1 MSDNWTP
8 EEVEAAVADYFD
20 MLAQELRGE
29 SFNKAEHNRR
39 LQQLLQ
45 GRRPKGSIERKHQNI
60 SAILIELGFPY
71 INGYKPLG
79 NYQQLLRAV
88 VEDRLA
94 AAEALRE
101 KVAFIV
107 SAPETDLPSREGIL
121 PSLVEPPF
129 REKNE
134 ARVREK
140 GRTERVYGF
149 RNYLEIEARNHTLG
163 LAGETMV
170 LHFEHE
176 RLWKAGKR
184 KLAERLEHVSKT
196 KGDYLGYDIHS
207 FEDDGRDRL
216 IEVKTTRF
224 GPLTPFFVSRNE
236 LEVSITRQQEYHL
249 YRLFNFKEHPKLFKL
264 EGAISSTCELEP
276 VNYSVLPK

>member
-1 MSDNWTP
+1 MSDNWTT

-20 MLAQELRGE
+20 MLAKELRGE
-29 SFNKAEHNRR
+29 PFNKAEHNRR
-39 LQQLLQ
+39 LRQLFQ
-45 GRRPKGSIERKHQNI
+45 DRRPKGSIERKHQNI

-88 VEDRLA
+88 VENRLA
-94 AAEALRE
+94 AAETLRE
-101 KVAFIV
+101 KVAFMV
-107 SAPETDLPSREGIL
+107 SAPETDLSSTEGIL
-121 PSLVEPPF
+121 PSLVKPPL

-134 ARVREK
+134 TRVRDK
-140 GRTERVYGF
+140 GHAERVHGC

-184 KLAERLEHVSKT
+184 TLAERLEHVSKT

-249 YRLFNFKEHPKLFKL
+249 YRLFNFKEHPKLFTL
-264 EGAISSTCELEP
+264 QGAISSTCELEP
-276 VNYSVLPK
+276 VNFSVLPK

>member
-1 MSDNWTP
+1 MSDHWTP

-20 MLAQELRGE
+20 MLAKELRGE
-29 SFNKAEHNRR
+29 SFNKAEHNRQ

-94 AAEALRE
+94 AAETLRE
-101 KVAFIV
+101 KVAFMV
-107 SAPETDLPSREGIL
+107 SAPETELSSSEGIL
-121 PSLVEPPF
+121 PSLVAPPL
-129 REKNE
+129 RERNE
-134 ARVREK
+134 LRVREK
-140 GRTERVYGF
+140 DHTRRVYGF

-170 LHFEHE
+170 MHFEYE

-184 KLAERLEHVSKT
+184 KLAERLEHVAKT

-249 YRLFNFKEHPKLFKL
+249 YRLFSFKENPKLFTL

>member
-1 MSDNWTP
+1 MSLLMESDPWDKGKRSMSENWKS

-20 MLAQELRGE
+20 MLSKELRGE
-29 SFNKAEHNRR
+29 TYNKAEHNRR

-79 NYQQLLRAV
+79 NYQHLLRAV
-88 VEDRLA
+88 VDDRLA
-94 AAEALRE
+94 AAETLRE
-101 KVAFIV
+101 RVAFMV
-107 SAPETDLPSREGIL
+107 AAPERALSSSEGIL
-121 PSLVEPPF
+121 PSLVAPPL
-129 REKNE
+129 REKKE
-134 ARVREK
+134 LRVREK
-140 GRTERVYGF
+140 DRTERMYGF

-184 KLAERLEHVSKT
+184 KLAERLEHVSMT

-207 FEDDGRDRL
+207 FEEDGRDRI
-216 IEVKTTRF
+216 IEVTDKSL
-224 GPLTPFFVSRNE
+224 G
-236 LEVSITRQQEYHL
+236 
-249 YRLFNFKEHPKLFKL
+249 
-264 EGAISSTCELEP
+264 
-276 VNYSVLPK
+276 

>member
-94 AAEALRE
+94 AAETLRE

-107 SAPETDLPSREGIL
+107 SAPETDLSSSEGIL
-121 PSLVEPPF
+121 PSLVAPPF

-140 GRTERVYGF
+140 GRAERVYGF

-249 YRLFNFKEHPKLFKL
+249 YRLFSFKEHPKLFTL
-264 EGAISSTCELEP
+264 EGAISTTCELEP

>member
-8 EEVEAAVADYFD
+8 VEVEAAVADYFD
-20 MLAQELRGE
+20 MLAKELRGE

-45 GRRPKGSIERKHQNI
+45 GRPRGSVERKHQNI
-60 SAILIELGFPY
+60 SSILIELGFPY

-94 AAEALRE
+94 AAETLRE
-101 KVAFIV
+101 KVAFMV
-107 SAPETDLPSREGIL
+107 AAPETDLSSSEGIL
-121 PSLVEPPF
+121 PSLVKPPF
-129 REKNE
+129 RKKNE
-134 ARVREK
+134 TQVRDN
-140 GRTERVYGF
+140 GHAERAYGF

-170 LHFEHE
+170 LNFEYE
-176 RLWKAGKR
+176 RLWKAGKK

-236 LEVSITRQQEYHL
+236 LEVSITHQQKYHL
-249 YRLFNFKEHPKLFKL
+249 YRLFNFTKHPKLFTL
-264 EGAISSTCELEP
+264 EGAIGSTCELEP